1 LLVKSI
7 NKNHDFQS
15 TMIQTVIFDMDGV
28 IIDSEP
34 VYFDIDKQMF
44 EELNIAVSFEE
55 HCSYVGTSSQ
65 NMWTAI
71 ITKHGIAD
79 RPEEL
84 MRREYGLYKE
94 HLVNA
99 NDLQP
104 IDGVVKLI
112 NDLRENNFK
121 LVLASSSRM
130 ETIDIVLNK
139 FKLTEFF
146 MAKVSGSELA
156 HSKPHPEIFLRA
168 AQLIKSEPG
177 ECIVLED
184 SKNGVT
190 AAKAAGMKCIGF
202 LNPSSGDQDLTNADM
217 VIHSFKELNAAIVKR
232 L

>member
-1 LLVKSI
+1 
-7 NKNHDFQS
+7 
-15 TMIQTVIFDMDGV
+15 MIQTVIFDMDGV

-34 VYFDIDKQMF
+34 VYFTIDKQMF

-65 NMWTAI
+65 NMWNAI
-71 ITKHGIAD
+71 ISKHGIAD
-79 RPEEL
+79 QPEEL
-84 MRREYGLYKE
+84 MRKEYSLYLE
-94 HLVNA
+94 YLLNA

-104 IDGVVKLI
+104 IDGVVELI
-112 NDLRENNFK
+112 NNLYENNFN
-121 LVLASSSRM
+121 LILASSSRM

-156 HSKPHPEIFLRA
+156 HSKPHPEIFLRS
-168 AQLIKSEPG
+168 AQLIKAEPE
-177 ECIVLED
+177 ECIVIED

-202 LNPSSGDQDLTNADM
+202 LNPSSGDQNLTNSDI
-217 VIHSFKELNAAIVKR
+217 VIHSFKELNAGIIKS

>member
-1 LLVKSI
+1 
-7 NKNHDFQS
+7 
-15 TMIQTVIFDMDGV
+15 MIQTVIFDMDGV

-65 NMWTAI
+65 NMWNTI
-71 ITKHGIAD
+71 IKKHGIAD
-79 RPEEL
+79 QPEEL
-84 MRREYGLYKE
+84 MRKEYSLYKE

-104 IDGVVKLI
+104 IDGVVELI
-112 NDLRENNFK
+112 NDLYKNKFT

-130 ETIDIVLNK
+130 ETIDIVVNK
-139 FKLTEFF
+139 FKLAEFF
-146 MAKVSGSELA
+146 IAKVSGSELA
-156 HSKPHPEIFLRA
+156 HSKPHPEIFLRS
-168 AQLIKSEPG
+168 AQLIKSKPQ
-177 ECIVLED
+177 ECIVIED

-202 LNPSSGDQDLTNADM
+202 LNPSSGDQDLKNADM
-217 VIHSFKELNAAIVKR
+217 VIRSFKELNADTVKS

>member
-1 LLVKSI
+1 
-7 NKNHDFQS
+7 
-15 TMIQTVIFDMDGV
+15 MIQAVIFDMDGV

-34 VYFDIDKQMF
+34 VYFNIDKQMF

-65 NMWTAI
+65 NMWSAI
-71 ITKHGIAD
+71 IKKHGIPD
-79 RPEEL
+79 QPEEL
-84 MRREYGLYKE
+84 MRKEYSLYKE

-104 IDGVVKLI
+104 IDGVVELI
-112 NDLRENNFK
+112 NELHKNNFK

-139 FKLTEFF
+139 FKLVEFF
-146 MAKVSGSELA
+146 MAKVSGSELV
-156 HSKPHPEIFLRA
+156 HSKPHPEIFLRS

-177 ECIVLED
+177 ECIVIED

-202 LNPSSGDQDLTNADM
+202 LNPSSGDQDLKNADM
-217 VIHSFKELNAAIVKR
+217 VVRSLKGLNADTVKS

>member
-1 LLVKSI
+1 
-7 NKNHDFQS
+7 
-15 TMIQTVIFDMDGV
+15 MIQAVIFDMDGV

-34 VYFDIDKQMF
+34 VYFNIDKQMF

-65 NMWTAI
+65 NMWNAI
-71 ITKHGIAD
+71 IKKHGITD
-79 RPEEL
+79 QPEEL
-84 MRREYGLYKE
+84 MKKEYSLYKE

-104 IDGVVKLI
+104 IDGVVELI
-112 NDLRENNFK
+112 NELYENNFK

-139 FKLTEFF
+139 FKLVEFF

-156 HSKPHPEIFLRA
+156 HSKPHPEIFLRS

-177 ECIVLED
+177 ECIVIED
-184 SKNGVT
+184 SKNGVS

-202 LNPSSGDQDLTNADM
+202 LNPSSGDQDLKNADM
-217 VIHSFKELNAAIVKR
+217 VVRSLKGLNADTVKS

>member
-1 LLVKSI
+1 
-7 NKNHDFQS
+7 
-15 TMIQTVIFDMDGV
+15 MIQTVIFDMDGV

-65 NMWTAI
+65 NMWNAI
-71 ITKHGIAD
+71 IKKHGIAD
-79 RPEEL
+79 QPEEL
-84 MRREYGLYKE
+84 MRKEYSLYKE

-99 NDLQP
+99 IDLQP
-104 IDGVVKLI
+104 IEGVVELI
-112 NDLRENNFK
+112 NDLYKNNFT

-139 FKLTEFF
+139 FKLAEFF
-146 MAKVSGSELA
+146 IAKVSGSELA
-156 HSKPHPEIFLRA
+156 HSKPHPEIFLRS
-168 AQLIKSEPG
+168 AQLIKSKPQG
-177 ECIVLED
+177 CIVIED

-202 LNPSSGDQDLTNADM
+202 LNPSSGHQDLKSADI
-217 VIHSFKELNAAIVKR
+217 VIRSFKELNAATVKS